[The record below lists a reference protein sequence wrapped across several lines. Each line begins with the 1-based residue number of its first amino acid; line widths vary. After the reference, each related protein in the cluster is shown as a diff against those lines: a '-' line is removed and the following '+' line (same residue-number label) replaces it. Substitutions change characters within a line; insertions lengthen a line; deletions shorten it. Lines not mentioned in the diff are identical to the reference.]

1 MAPQLALSDPTFASV
16 ELADERDQGLLA
28 VSSSSTAET
37 FGEPRAIW
45 REDSASRP
53 EPLTKR
59 GQKRKSS
66 DMKHE
71 PLAHQERTKSRASH
85 KSSRNSFIA
94 IDDVPEDDHSPSPTN
109 HAKFVDSQ
117 PLYDGYVH
125 GKDHSWRQSSG
136 PQMDNSQR
144 RKLHSSIDHNGRQQP
159 IRVENETRLPLS
171 PPLRS
176 LRAQRTPK
184 ATIESAVNG
193 RPRDRSIADSE
204 EEGEALSLDELH
216 SSDHSGSGSGVC
228 KSPGPLS
235 SESRPTPLGQTDDWP
250 VKAKVKDMTGS
261 HAEQT
266 LLPLQAYKIAPQTG
280 SNVSPYQRDSPT
292 KLTGHRTECSVTRD
306 VEPSSSARAQMSLSL
321 DSFVKDPQPIR
332 NALESLTMKQ
342 KSLANEV
349 LELLIQGSAN
359 TDLEKEAAS
368 FRPMIDHINRL
379 LMLREELLELFRR
392 REDLKERMINR
403 IMQADGANNSTDVME
418 MRNTNQKLP
427 ELQLEICKFLNDIPR
442 IPQLPKHHIHF
453 VIEDSGAVMLST
465 IVGPTQ
471 PTSVRQDHANA
482 NHKIHAPSMPN
493 KAKHIGRTQDQLAI
507 AQPSENLLWTKPSQ
521 KEQRVPDV
529 TGCEVAEKQK
539 GSQFSPTPRTPLRT
553 YVAPK
558 EPFDATAYFSPSKPG
573 SRQLPFLRE
582 PSSDTGHNK
591 SYEAPNESCEPE
603 NSYTVRMGSPLKSI
617 IDIEFGTDEDDEEM
631 LEVAEQFE
639 NPRHS
644 TPMERHLDRRPVF
657 AETTGN
663 ATRTQ
668 PNRPLSSTSR
678 SIHDSLQY
686 PWSQELKTAM
696 KDRFHLRGFRPN
708 QLEAINATLSGKD
721 AFVLMPTGGGKSL
734 CYQLPSIV
742 GGGKTR
748 GVTVVISP
756 LLSLMQDQV
765 DHLQKLR
772 IQAVLINSEV
782 SSEHR
787 RLVLDALRKPDVER
801 YISLLYIT
809 PEMISKSQ
817 TIVGVFRDLHRRGR
831 LARIVIDEAHCVSQ
845 WGHDFR
851 PDYKLL
857 GEVRQQFEGV
867 PVMALTATA
876 TENVKVDVIHNLNMK
891 NCEIFTQSFNRPNLT
906 YEVRSKGK
914 AKDVLEGIA
923 TTIRS
928 SYSNQSGIVYCLS
941 RQTCET
947 IAEKLRTEYAI
958 KAHHYHAG
966 MDPAEKTMIQKQW
979 QTGKY
984 NVIVATIAFGMG
996 IDKPDVRF
1004 VFHHTI
1010 PKSLEGYYQETGRA
1024 GRDGKRSGCFL
1035 YYGYQDTSAL
1045 KRMIDD
1051 GEGSWEQKER
1061 QRQMLRNVVQFC
1073 ENRSDCRRVQVL
1085 NYFNESFRR
1094 EDCNGACD
1102 NCNSNS
1108 TFESQDYTE
1117 YAVAA
1122 IELVRKVE
1130 QDKVTLLHC
1139 VDVFRGSKSKKILD
1153 LNHDSLESY
1162 GAGANLDRGEIER
1175 LFYRLL
1181 SEDALVEYN
1190 VVNKAGFASQ
1200 YLHARIPQYQSSSN
1214 LVANEMQ
1221 VGKASLD
1228 FIRGRRKLK
1237 IEVRLSPSGKSRSH
1251 KQTVKGK
1258 GTAVR
1263 SFRKDFPQSTNVSS
1277 PVQTSSRSRR
1287 RSRPKSPFVEQP
1299 TSLKHGYER
1308 DDFVVSDHDNQE
1320 TEASDDDDA
1329 FEPVREAGKPAQL
1342 RQYGLGPPITTDE
1355 KIDRLNETHR
1365 MVVEDF
1371 MISAK
1376 KECEKVR
1383 PLQCCWSEPYLWL
1396 TYRRS

>member
-1 MAPQLALSDPTFASV
+1 MSDPNVTSI
-16 ELADERDQGLLA
+16 ELADERDQGLPA
-28 VSSSSTAET
+28 ASSPSTAET
-37 FGEPRAIW
+37 FGEPCAIW
-45 REDSASRP
+45 REDSASRT

-66 DMKHE
+66 EIEQE
-71 PLAHQERTKSRASH
+71 PLAPQEWMKSVAGTL
-85 KSSRNSFIA
+85 KTSRNSFIA
-94 IDDVPEDDHSPSPTN
+94 IDDVPVDDHSLYPTN
-109 HAKFVDSQ
+109 HAQFVNVSQ
-117 PLYDGYVH
+117 PLHDGYVH
-125 GKDHSWRQSSG
+125 GKDYDRRQSSDL
-136 PQMDNSQR
+136 QMNISESRQSY
-144 RKLHSSIDHNGRQQP
+144 SSIDHSGRQQP
-159 IRVENETRLPLS
+159 IQARNETWLPPS
-171 PPLRS
+171 PPPLRS
-176 LRAQRTPK
+176 LRAQRIEKPRF
-184 ATIESAVNG
+184 ESAITG
-193 RPRDRSIADSE
+193 RPRNKSIADSE
-204 EEGEALSLDELH
+204 EEGEALSLDEPH
-216 SSDHSGSGSGVC
+216 SSNHAGSGYEVVKIPGV
-228 KSPGPLS
+228 S
-235 SESRPTPLGQTDDWP
+235 SFESRPIPRSEIDDRSD
-250 VKAKVKDMTGS
+250 KAKIKDMTGS
-261 HAEQT
+261 QEEDT
-266 LLPLQAYKIAPQTG
+266 SLTLQAYKIVLQTG
-280 SNVSPYQRDSPT
+280 SNASPYQRDSPT
-292 KLTGHRTECSVTRD
+292 RIMRHHTECRVTRGA
-306 VEPSSSARAQMSLSL
+306 ELSSPAGAMVLLSL
-321 DSFVKDPQPIR
+321 DAFIQDPQPIR
-332 NALESLTMKQ
+332 NALENLTVEQ

-349 LELLIQGSAN
+349 LELLIQGSSN
-359 TDLEKEAAS
+359 TYLEKEAAS
-368 FRPMIDHINRL
+368 FRPAIDHINRL
-379 LMLREELLELFRR
+379 LMLREELLKLFRR
-392 REDLKERMINR
+392 REDLKDKMINK
-403 IMQADGANNSTDVME
+403 IIQADGADHSADVME
-418 MRNTNQKLP
+418 MRTTNQKLP
-427 ELQLEICKFLNDIPR
+427 ELEHEIRKLLNDMPL
-442 IPQLPKHHIHF
+442 IPQLQKHHIRF
-453 VIEDSGAVMLST
+453 IIAESSDPVPSA
-465 IVGPTQ
+465 IVGSTQ
-471 PTSVRQDHANA
+471 RTSLRQDYANES
-482 NHKIHAPSMPN
+482 HKIQAPSTPSR
-493 KAKHIGRTQDQLAI
+493 AQHVGRTQDQLAI
-507 AQPSENLLWTKPSQ
+507 VQTSEDLLWTKLSQ
-521 KEQRVPDV
+521 KEQRLPDV
-529 TGCEVAEKQK
+529 SGCEVVEKQK
-539 GSQFSPTPRTPLRT
+539 CSQFPPTPRTPLRT

-573 SRQLPFLRE
+573 KRQVPFVGE
-582 PSSDTGHNK
+582 PSSDTGHKK
-591 SYEAPNESCEPE
+591 SYEEPNESYEPE
-603 NSYTVRMGSPLKSI
+603 NSYTVRMGSPLKSV
-617 IDIEFGTDEDDEEM
+617 IDVEFGTDEDDEEM

-639 NPRHS
+639 NPHDS
-644 TPMERHLDRRPVF
+644 IPLKTHLNKRPVF

-668 PNRPLSSTSR
+668 PHKHLSSTNR
-678 SIHDSLQY
+678 NIHDSLQY

-734 CYQLPSIV
+734 CYQLPSII
-742 GGGKTR
+742 GGGRTR

-817 TIVGVFRDLHRRGR
+817 TIVGAFRDLHRRSR

-891 NCEIFTQSFNRPNLT
+891 DCEIFTQSFNRPNLT

-923 TTIRS
+923 TTIKS

-947 IAEKLRTEYAI
+947 IAEKLRTEHNI

-966 MDPAEKTMIQKQW
+966 MDPTEKTMIQKQW
-979 QTGKY
+979 QIGEY
-984 NVIVATIAFGMG
+984 HVIVATIAFGMG

-1004 VFHHTI
+1004 VFHHSI

-1085 NYFNESFRR
+1085 NYFNEAFRQ

-1108 TFESQDYTE
+1108 TFESQDFTE
-1117 YAVAA
+1117 YAIAA

-1130 QDKVTLLHC
+1130 RDNITLLHC

-1153 LNHDSLESY
+1153 LNHDSLDGY

-1175 LFYRLL
+1175 IFYRLL
-1181 SEDALVEYN
+1181 SEDALVEHN
-1190 VVNKAGFASQ
+1190 VANKAGFASQ
-1200 YLHARIPQYQSSSN
+1200 YLHARVPHTK
-1214 LVANEMQ
+1214 V
-1221 VGKASLD
+1221 
-1228 FIRGRRKLK
+1228 
-1237 IEVRLSPSGKSRSH
+1237 
-1251 KQTVKGK
+1251 T
-1258 GTAVR
+1258 
-1263 SFRKDFPQSTNVSS
+1263 
-1277 PVQTSSRSRR
+1277 
-1287 RSRPKSPFVEQP
+1287 
-1299 TSLKHGYER
+1299 
-1308 DDFVVSDHDNQE
+1308 E
-1320 TEASDDDDA
+1320 T
-1329 FEPVREAGKPAQL
+1329 
-1342 RQYGLGPPITTDE
+1342 
-1355 KIDRLNETHR
+1355 
-1365 MVVEDF
+1365 
-1371 MISAK
+1371 
-1376 KECEKVR
+1376 
-1383 PLQCCWSEPYLWL
+1383 W
-1396 TYRRS
+1396 